1 MISVDITEGINL
13 AGMAFNGVWNIFT
26 APMMPLSGWFGASY
40 WLLLNTKRNPQTDWI
55 AGLKVTLS
63 GLILG
68 LAIIVDLIRWSQ
80 M

>member
-1 MISVDITEGINL
+1 MITFDATAGIEL
-13 AGMAFNGVWNIFT
+13 AGAAFNGIWSLFT
-26 APMMPLSGWFGASY
+26 APMMPLSGWFGAAY
-40 WLLLNTKRNPQTDWI
+40 WLLFDTKKNPQTDWI